1 MATCKRLKDKY
12 IKHLMSMDLDKLSM
26 EELNTF
32 ASIIKIL
39 GDTER
44 ADYIDLLMK
53 MMPVGGFNACVTDR
67 DKEDKTDG

>member
-12 IKHLMSMDLDKLSM
+12 IKHLMSMDLDKLDM
-26 EELNTF
+26 TELNTF

-44 ADYIDLLMK
+44 ADHIDLLMK
-53 MMPVGGFNACVTDR
+53 MMPVGGFSACVTDR